1 MLMIRKFL
9 SVIISLGTFYAF
21 AQTSQKPANQPAVPP
36 AITDPQQITSKSK
49 LDVQPLSI
57 EKLYLTHSVG
67 DSTWSP
73 DGKQVAFIS
82 NISGR
87 RNLWLVPAEG
97 GWPEQLTLSDQRQ
110 EIGRASGRG
119 RG

>member
-1 MLMIRKFL
+1 MIRKIL
-9 SVIISLGTFYAF
+9 
-21 AQTSQKPANQPAVPP
+21 PAVIFLLSSLSAICQNP
-36 AITDPQQITSKSK
+36 AGSNTVNSNRVITDPQQITSKSK

-87 RNLWLVPAEG
+87 RNLWLVPARRVARTAHG
-97 GWPEQLTLSDQRQ
+97 
-110 EIGRASGRG
+110 
-119 RG
+119 